1 MSVLKGGE
9 IMTAHNRIKE
19 LRNEKGLSQ
28 KEFAKAFSDFVKNDK
43 AIKSVSYATISRWE
57 RGENEPKLETWIKLA
72 DFFEVP
78 VSYLQGTIDDRKDF
92 PHDEELRDDYY
103 NAKKFVDFIQKI
115 NKDNIKALGTEE
127 ENFNINDYDN
137 ETKKVAGKFIN
148 DVESLTEFIIGLDLV
163 GKKAK
168 SSRVKLFKAMDNI
181 IHTIHAEI
189 GEELFNHAKTTTKE
203 FSSILEDK
211 YSNMAVMIYVML
223 GLSKNKQFNNIM
235 QNALEEYSSEI
246 DENTKIKLND
256 DD

>member
-1 MSVLKGGE
+1 VARKE
-9 IMTAHNRIKE
+9 NVTNRNRIKQ
-19 LRNEKGLSQ
+19 LRLEQHKTQKEVGEAVGLSDRAIAHYEKG
-28 KEFAKAFSDFVKNDK
+28 
-43 AIKSVSYATISRWE
+43 IR
-57 RGENEPKLETWIKLA
+57 EPKLETWIKLA

-78 VSYLQGTIDDRKDF
+78 VSYLQGTIDDRKNF

-189 GEELFNHAKTTTKE
+189 GEELFNHAKTTKE

>member
-1 MSVLKGGE
+1 MARKENV
-9 IMTAHNRIKE
+9 TNRNRIKQ
-19 LRNEKGLSQ
+19 LRLEQHKTQKEVGEAVGLSDRAIAHYEKG
-28 KEFAKAFSDFVKNDK
+28 
-43 AIKSVSYATISRWE
+43 IR
-57 RGENEPKLETWIKLA
+57 EPKLETWIKLA

-78 VSYLQGTIDDRKDF
+78 VSYLQGTIDDRKNF

-189 GEELFNHAKTTTKE
+189 GEELFNHAKTTKE